1 MMTVDDSKVFS
12 DLLNTILSTILFI
25 EGGEGGKRIESLNYN
40 KNLIHG
46 ERHQQQKKHRLL
58 MLLLL
63 LLLLMMLMMMM
74 LMMLIM
80 MMMLM
85 MMMMM
90 MMPIMPVGDVS
101 L

>member
-1 MMTVDDSKVFS
+1 MMTVDDIKVFS
-12 DLLNTILSTILFI
+12 DLLNTILNTILLI
-25 EGGEGGKRIESLNYN
+25 EGGGGGKRIDALNYN

-46 ERHQQQKKHRLL
+46 KTHQQQKKHR

-63 LLLLMMLMMMM
+63 LLLLL
-74 LMMLIM
+74 LL
-80 MMMLM
+80 MLM

-90 MMPIMPVGDVS
+90 MVAIVPVGDVS

>member
-1 MMTVDDSKVFS
+1 MMTVDDIKVFS
-12 DLLNTILSTILFI
+12 DLLNTILNTILLI
-25 EGGEGGKRIESLNYN
+25 EGGGGGKRIDALNYN

-46 ERHQQQKKHRLL
+46 KTHQQQKKHR

-63 LLLLMMLMMMM
+63 LL
-74 LMMLIM
+74 I
-80 MMMLM
+80 M

-90 MMPIMPVGDVS
+90 MMMVTIVPVGDVS

>member
-1 MMTVDDSKVFS
+1 MITVDDIKVFS

-25 EGGEGGKRIESLNYN
+25 EGGEGGKRIDALNYN

-46 ERHQQQKKHRLL
+46 KTHQQQKKHR

-63 LLLLMMLMMMM
+63 LL
-74 LMMLIM
+74 IM
-80 MMMLM
+80 MMMIM

-90 MMPIMPVGDVS
+90 MTIVPVGDVS

>member
-1 MMTVDDSKVFS
+1 MMTVDDIKVFS
-12 DLLNTILSTILFI
+12 DLLNTILNTILLI
-25 EGGEGGKRIESLNYN
+25 EGGGGGKRIDALNYN

-46 ERHQQQKKHRLL
+46 KTHQQQKKHR

-63 LLLLMMLMMMM
+63 L
-74 LMMLIM
+74 
-80 MMMLM
+80 LM

-90 MMPIMPVGDVS
+90 MMMIMMMMIAPVGDVS

>member
-25 EGGEGGKRIESLNYN
+25 EGGEGGKRIDALNYN

-46 ERHQQQKKHRLL
+46 KKHQQQKKRR

-63 LLLLMMLMMMM
+63 L
-74 LMMLIM
+74 I
-80 MMMLM
+80 
-85 MMMMM
+85 
-90 MMPIMPVGDVS
+90 GDEGDDDDDCRWHGITER
-101 L
+101 